1 MPFYGILECIEKI
14 DCKINFEELKKLLCE
29 KYGDLEEGEI
39 ELLTDPR
46 QSIAEYI
53 LVVLGLN
60 ETSTIITDIFSQ

>member
-1 MPFYGILECIEKI
+1 M

-29 KYGDLEEGEI
+29 KYSDLEGGEI

-53 LVVLGLN
+53 LVVLRLN
-60 ETSTIITDIFSQ
+60 ETNTIITDIFSQ